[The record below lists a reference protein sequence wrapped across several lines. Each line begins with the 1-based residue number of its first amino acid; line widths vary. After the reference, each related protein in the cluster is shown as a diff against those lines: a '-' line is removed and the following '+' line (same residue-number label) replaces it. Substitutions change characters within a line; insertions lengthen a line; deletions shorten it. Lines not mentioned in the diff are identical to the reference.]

1 MLVVVDQE
9 GGTPRGT
16 VGADSCGTQAAS
28 PSGRCAGRRPSPTA
42 GTHPDELNVVPPNYH
57 GADLSVAAFERDL
70 PKLLATAPGR
80 WVAYAHGTR
89 LRIANTQ
96 PELYKYC
103 LRELGLGHEQFVVRL
118 IMPVAG
124 PDVESVLR

>member
-1 MLVVVDQE
+1 MAQSELI
-9 GGTPRGT
+9 
-16 VGADSCGTQAAS
+16 AAELK
-28 PSGRCAGRRPSPTA
+28 PLHHQLDALAARPSPTT

-118 IMPVAG
+118 IMPVNG
-124 PDVESVLR
+124 PDVESALR